1 MKFRGSGD
9 YDKILRREMKLPELP
24 PPDAAA
30 PQEAAPAT
38 NSLASAAS
46 GLSASLSNMKI
57 GNPFKKS

>member
-1 MKFRGSGD
+1 
-9 YDKILRREMKLPELP
+9 MKLPELP